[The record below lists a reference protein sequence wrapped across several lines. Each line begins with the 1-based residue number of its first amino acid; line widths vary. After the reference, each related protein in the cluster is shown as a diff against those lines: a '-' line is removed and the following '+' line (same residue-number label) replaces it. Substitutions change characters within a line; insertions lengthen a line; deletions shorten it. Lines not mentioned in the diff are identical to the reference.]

1 MISLRLFFPISLQ
14 ILLTLTL
21 AFSSIHLTT
30 RMALAQA
37 PDPVYLG
44 PGDVLN
50 MRFQG
55 RDSLDGEYIIGVE
68 GDLFFPGIGSV
79 TAAGRTVGEVA
90 LELDGLMRETFSLN
104 SRTFALSV
112 AEFRPIYVGGRV
124 RQPGSYPF
132 RPGLR
137 VAHAVAMAGGT
148 RGLSSEEP
156 VIALETGREYTRL
169 RIAEDQLASALSRRN
184 RLLKELGLNPDPDAT
199 EDKLSD
205 LIGSEDTAFRAQV
218 QTAIADIQTDVD
230 DIQRSVLERRAE
242 TAQGEVDALQSQ
254 LAALNDLLQISTN
267 ELKILEDPSERGIIP
282 RSRILELQR
291 LVASTNGEI
300 SATLSR
306 RFSAESSLRAF
317 DGDSKLIEGSRRLQ
331 NLLEL
336 SLADADV
343 SALRRTV
350 QTSRATLDDIGG
362 LPSRDGENC
371 GIEVWRTT
379 QNGLD
384 ILPADQTFGIQPGDF
399 VRLVE
404 KTADGTCDRQTQ

>member
-1 MISLRLFFPISLQ
+1 MFRVRTFLQ
-14 ILLTLTL
+14 FALTLTL
-21 AFSSIHLTT
+21 VLPTL
-30 RMALAQA
+30 ALMPRSADAQA
-37 PDPVYLG
+37 PDPVFLG

-50 MRFQG
+50 LRFQG

-68 GDLFFPGIGSV
+68 GDLFFPGIGGV
-79 TAAGRTVGEVA
+79 MAAGRTVGDVA
-90 LELDGLMRETFSLN
+90 RELDGLMRETFSLN

-148 RGLSSEEP
+148 RGLSTEEP
-156 VIALETGREYTRL
+156 IFALETGREYARL
-169 RIAEDQLASALSRRN
+169 RVAEDQLAGALTRRN
-184 RLLKELGLNPDPDAT
+184 RLLKDLGLSPDPEAT

-205 LIGSEDTAFRAQV
+205 LIGNDDTTFRTEV
-218 QTAIADIQTDVD
+218 QTAIADIQIEVD
-230 DIQRSVLERRAE
+230 DIQRTVLERRAE
-242 TAQGEVDALQSQ
+242 TAEGEVAALQSQ
-254 LAALNDLLQISTN
+254 LEALNDLLQISAN
-267 ELKILEDPSERGIIP
+267 ELQILEDPSERGIIP
-282 RSRILELQR
+282 RARILELQR

-306 RFSAESSLRAF
+306 RFSAESNLRAF
-317 DGDSKLIEGSRRLQ
+317 DGDSKLIKDSRRLQ

-350 QTSRATLDDIGG
+350 RASRATLNDIGG
-362 LPSRDGENC
+362 LPSGDGENC

-399 VRLVE
+399 IRLVE